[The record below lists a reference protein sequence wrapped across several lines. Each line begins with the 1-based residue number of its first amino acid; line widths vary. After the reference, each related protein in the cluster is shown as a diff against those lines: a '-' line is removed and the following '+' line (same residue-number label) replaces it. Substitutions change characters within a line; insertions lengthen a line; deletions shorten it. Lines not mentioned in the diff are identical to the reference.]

1 MVPIP
6 SKCDDVVYPPDT
18 VTVATQTD
26 LTTTILSALEQDNRR
41 LTTELGEVRAAKA
54 YPSHEDLKSNEKTLR
69 FYTGLSSFTVLM
81 SLFRLVS
88 VSVPEG
94 RATKLKSF

>member
-1 MVPIP
+1 MYFRYFQ
-6 SKCDDVVYPPDT
+6 KCAKLRTFVSERVNAY
-18 VTVATQTD
+18 VKRGIERLQ
-26 LTTTILSALEQDNRR
+26 LTSHALRNNFRMAR
-41 LTTELGEVRAAKA
+41 VAKA

-94 RATKLKSF
+94 RAWSNKTQSF